1 MLVLGIET
9 SCDETAASVVDFDGA
24 SLRVRSSVVASQE
37 SMHAPYGGVV
47 PELASRAHLACIVP
61 TLEQAIHDAGIGF
74 RDLDR
79 IGVANCPGLIGS
91 LLVGVSAAK
100 GVAWSLGKPVVPVD
114 HVVAHLAACLLDRPM
129 PAWPALG
136 LVVSGGHTSVF
147 RMQGPTAPDLIG
159 WTIDDAIGE
168 AFDKAA
174 AMLGLGYPGGPR
186 VERAAVGGD
195 PNAVRLP
202 SAFLRRDCIQF
213 SFSGLKTALLYAAR
227 GVPGAARRSARP
239 GKGRGVEQVAGHGPN
254 HDRGTGAGTAHERA
268 SSPSNAAVVPPLTP
282 ERVSDLAA
290 SFQRAAIDS
299 IIEGLDAALGLD
311 GPPPRTLLV
320 GGGVS
325 ANTPLRHALTAWAQR
340 HGMECRVPAMAHC
353 IDNAAMV
360 AGLTALMPAA
370 ASDLGFTAEPMSR
383 IARGVRGPQRAT
395 HAAPAV
401 PPQATPRPT
410 P

>member
-9 SCDETAASVVDFDGA
+9 SCDETAASVVECTAGV
-24 SLRVRSSVVASQE
+24 LHVRSSVVASQE
-37 SMHAPYGGVV
+37 ALHAPYGGVV

-61 TLEQAIHDAGIGF
+61 TLERALQDAKV
-74 RDLDR
+74 RWSDLDR
-79 IGVANCPGLIGS
+79 VGVAHCPGLIGS

-136 LVVSGGHTSVF
+136 LVASGGHTSVF
-147 RMQGPTAPDLIG
+147 RMDGPTEPVLIG

-186 VERAAVGGD
+186 IEREAEGGD

-202 SAFLRRDCIQF
+202 SAFLRRDGVQF

-227 GVPGAARRSARP
+227 GVPGTARRPAP
-239 GKGRGVEQVAGHGPN
+239 
-254 HDRGTGAGTAHERA
+254 
-268 SSPSNAAVVPPLTP
+268 AAPPLTP
-282 ERVSDLAA
+282 GRVRDLAA
-290 SFQRAAIDS
+290 SFQHAAVAS
-299 IIEGLDAALGLD
+299 IIEGLDAALAQPGD
-311 GPPPRTLLV
+311 RPRTLLV

-325 ANTPLRHALTAWAQR
+325 ANRSLRSALEAWALAN
-340 HGMECRVPAMAHC
+340 GLECRVPSMAHC
-353 IDNAAMV
+353 IDNAAMI
-360 AGLTALMPAA
+360 AGLAALMPAPRGA
-370 ASDLGFTAEPMSR
+370 GDLGFVAEPMSR
-383 IARGVRGPQRAT
+383 IARGARGPQRKAS
-395 HAAPAV
+395 
-401 PPQATPRPT
+401 
-410 P
+410 

>member
-9 SCDETAASVVDFDGA
+9 SCDETAASVVEFDGA

-37 SMHAPYGGVV
+37 NMHAPYGGVV

-61 TLEQAIHDAGIGF
+61 TLEKAIHDAGIGF
-74 RDLDR
+74 HDLDR
-79 IGVANCPGLIGS
+79 VGVANCPGLIGS

-136 LVVSGGHTSVF
+136 LVVSGGHTSAF
-147 RMQGPTAPDLIG
+147 RMQGPTEPDLIG

-186 VERAAVGGD
+186 IERAAVGGD

-202 SAFLRRDCIQF
+202 SAFLRRDGIQF

-227 GVPGAARRSARP
+227 GVPGVARRSARP
-239 GKGRGVEQVAGHGPN
+239 GRGRDAGSDGASPVA
-254 HDRGTGAGTAHERA
+254 
-268 SSPSNAAVVPPLTP
+268 NAAVVPPLTP

-290 SFQRAAIDS
+290 SFQRAAVDS
-299 IIEGLDAALGLD
+299 IIEGLDAALGMD

-360 AGLTALMPAA
+360 AGLAALMPAA
-370 ASDLGFTAEPMSR
+370 ASDLAFTAEPMSR

-401 PPQATPRPT
+401 PAQATPRPT

>member
-1 MLVLGIET
+1 MLVLGLET
-9 SCDETAASVVDFDGA
+9 SCDETAASVVEFDGV

-37 SMHAPYGGVV
+37 AMHAPYGGVV

-61 TLEQAIHDAGIGF
+61 TLEKAIHDAGIGF

-129 PAWPALG
+129 PSWPALG

-186 VERAAVGGD
+186 IERAAVGGD

-202 SAFLRRDCIQF
+202 SAFLRRDVIQF

-227 GVPGAARRSARP
+227 GVPGAARRPAP
-239 GKGRGVEQVAGHGPN
+239 
-254 HDRGTGAGTAHERA
+254 
-268 SSPSNAAVVPPLTP
+268 AAPPLTP

-299 IIEGLDAALGLD
+299 IVEGLDAALGMD
-311 GPPPRTLLV
+311 APPPRTLLV

-325 ANTPLRHALTAWAQR
+325 ANTPLRHALMEWSQR

-360 AGLTALMPAA
+360 AGLAALMPASV
-370 ASDLGFTAEPMSR
+370 SDLGFTAEPMSR
-383 IARGVRGPQRAT
+383 IARGVRGPQRNGPS
-395 HAAPAV
+395 APTNPA
-401 PPQATPRPT
+401 PATPRPT

>member
-9 SCDETAASVVDFDGA
+9 SCDETAASVVEFDGA

-37 SMHAPYGGVV
+37 AMHAPYGGVV

-61 TLEQAIHDAGIGF
+61 TLEKAIHDAGIGF

-147 RMQGPTAPDLIG
+147 RMQGPTEPDLIG

-186 VERAAVGGD
+186 IERAAVGGD

-202 SAFLRRDCIQF
+202 SAFLRRDGIQF

-227 GVPGAARRSARP
+227 GVPGAARRSVRP
-239 GKGRGVEQVAGHGPN
+239 GRGRDAGSDGASPVA
-254 HDRGTGAGTAHERA
+254 
-268 SSPSNAAVVPPLTP
+268 NAAVVAPLTP
-282 ERVSDLAA
+282 ERISDLAA
-290 SFQRAAIDS
+290 SFQRAAVDS
-299 IIEGLDAALGLD
+299 IIEGLDAALGMD

-325 ANTPLRHALTAWAQR
+325 ANTPLRHALAAWAQR

-360 AGLTALMPAA
+360 AGLAALMPAA
-370 ASDLGFTAEPMSR
+370 VSDLGFTAEPMSR

-395 HAAPAV
+395 QTTPAV
-401 PPQATPRPT
+401 PAPATPRPT